1 MNERYLHPSEVSRSF
16 ATFPALANYP
26 MAKAAVE
33 SAVWDLYGKVVGA
46 PLWELIGGVRG
57 KQVRGGTVI
66 GIMSTEDTLAEV
78 DRAVAAGYD
87 RVKIKITPDS
97 CLEKVRAVREKH
109 PDLMIFLDANQ
120 SFTEETMDILYKL
133 DALNITCLEEPLDP
147 NYTPT
152 SGSKDLLERLSLLQ
166 DSIKTPICLD
176 ESVVSACDMH
186 HAMEIDN
193 LSVYAIKI
201 AKFGGIQPALDFCNW
216 AAEHGKQIWMAGM
229 FDTGVSKRTYAAFET
244 LPYVNLP
251 GDISDA
257 GHYFKEDVA
266 LPPVALKNGA
276 LTLNAPGHDAGIGC
290 VLDKEYL
297 KKITI
302 EEIRITK

>member
-1 MNERYLHPSEVSRSF
+1 
-16 ATFPALANYP
+16 
-26 MAKAAVE
+26 
-33 SAVWDLYGKVVGA
+33 
-46 PLWELIGGVRG
+46 
-57 KQVRGGTVI
+57 
-66 GIMSTEDTLAEV
+66 MSTEDTLAEV

-176 ESVVSACDMH
+176 ESVVSARDMH

-193 LSVYAIKI
+193 LSMYAIKI
-201 AKFGGIQPALDFCNW
+201 AKFGGIQPALDFCNR
-216 AAEHGKQIWMAGM
+216 AAEHGRADLDG
-229 FDTGVSKRTYAAFET
+229 
-244 LPYVNLP
+244 
-251 GDISDA
+251 GDVRYGCLKA
-257 GHYFKEDVA
+257 HVCCVRDVA
-266 LPPVALKNGA
+266 LCELARRYLRCGA
-276 LTLNAPGHDAGIGC
+276 LFQRGCCAAAGC
-290 VLDKEYL
+290 AQERSTYA
-297 KKITI
+297 
-302 EEIRITK
+302 

>member
-1 MNERYLHPSEVSRSF
+1 M
-16 ATFPALANYP
+16 
-26 MAKAAVE
+26 
-33 SAVWDLYGKVVGA
+33 
-46 PLWELIGGVRG
+46 RG

-97 CLEKVRAVREKH
+97 CLEKVCAVREKH

-176 ESVVSACDMH
+176 ESVVSARDMH

-193 LSVYAIKI
+193 LSMYAIKI

-266 LPPVALKNGA
+266 LPPVALKNGV

>member
-1 MNERYLHPSEVSRSF
+1 
-16 ATFPALANYP
+16 

-120 SFTEETMDILYKL
+120 SFTEETWISSISST
-133 DALNITCLEEPLDP
+133 ALNITCLEEPLDP

-166 DSIKTPICLD
+166 IRSRPP
-176 ESVVSACDMH
+176 SV
-186 HAMEIDN
+186 
-193 LSVYAIKI
+193 
-201 AKFGGIQPALDFCNW
+201 
-216 AAEHGKQIWMAGM
+216 
-229 FDTGVSKRTYAAFET
+229 
-244 LPYVNLP
+244 
-251 GDISDA
+251 
-257 GHYFKEDVA
+257 
-266 LPPVALKNGA
+266 
-276 LTLNAPGHDAGIGC
+276 
-290 VLDKEYL
+290 
-297 KKITI
+297 
-302 EEIRITK
+302 

>member
-1 MNERYLHPSEVSRSF
+1 MSHLHHPKHILVLEQFPQTSVGKVDRIALKRLYDRRIDIKSVTLYRTRQPYNTPIKTPKREIDTRESFFVELEDWAGRTGIGECVSFTTNWYLPETLGDDYAITKDVISSIVMNERYLHPSEVSRSF

-109 PDLMIFLDANQ
+109 SDLMIFLDANQ
-120 SFTEETMDILYKL
+120 S
-133 DALNITCLEEPLDP
+133 
-147 NYTPT
+147 
-152 SGSKDLLERLSLLQ
+152 
-166 DSIKTPICLD
+166 
-176 ESVVSACDMH
+176 
-186 HAMEIDN
+186 
-193 LSVYAIKI
+193 
-201 AKFGGIQPALDFCNW
+201 
-216 AAEHGKQIWMAGM
+216 
-229 FDTGVSKRTYAAFET
+229 
-244 LPYVNLP
+244 
-251 GDISDA
+251 
-257 GHYFKEDVA
+257 
-266 LPPVALKNGA
+266 
-276 LTLNAPGHDAGIGC
+276 
-290 VLDKEYL
+290 
-297 KKITI
+297 
-302 EEIRITK
+302 

>member
-1 MNERYLHPSEVSRSF
+1 
-16 ATFPALANYP
+16 

-176 ESVVSACDMH
+176 EAVVSARDMH

-266 LPPVALKNGA
+266 LPP
-276 LTLNAPGHDAGIGC
+276 GC
-290 VLDKEYL
+290 AQERSTYA
-297 KKITI
+297 
-302 EEIRITK
+302 